1 MINEYYIDEYISE
14 GDSFI
19 TAKDVSSSYYG
30 DYKSFVENGYKE
42 VLGEVGLWRAVL
54 LQAFIDLKSLSKKRR
69 NQKIIQEAKD
79 WFSKDEEVRTVC
91 EMANYS
97 YKSVKQLANQIIE
110 QKKDKSCKL

>member
-1 MINEYYIDEYISE
+1 MINEYCIDEYIGES
-14 GDSFI
+14 DNFVI
-19 TAKDVSSSYYG
+19 AKDVSSSYYG

-69 NQKIIQEAKD
+69 NQKIIKEAKD
-79 WFSKDEEVRTVC
+79 WFSNEEEVKTVC

-97 YKSVKQLANQIIE
+97 YRSVKQLANQIIE
-110 QKKDKSCKL
+110 QKRAKSCKL